1 MFQTFIYKSGTRRRV
16 GHGQAYN
23 GHSGIGI
30 SAWYCAGICRSCHQA
45 PDPEYGKKLAA
56 DLCSNCHLVGTGDQ
70 QQANADIPS
79 FREIANKERQ
89 SAGSIMAH
97 IVVPKHPMPSIPLTQ
112 GELADLA
119 AYILTLRESR

>member
-1 MFQTFIYKSGTRRRV
+1 MGRRIMV
-16 GHGQAYN
+16 ILGLAFPLGIAQA
-23 GHSGIGI
+23 
-30 SAWYCAGICRSCHQA
+30 SAAPA
-45 PDPEYGKKLAA
+45 TNTPDPEYGKKLAA

-79 FREIANKERQ
+79 FREIANKEGQ
-89 SAGSIMAH
+89 TAGSIMAH